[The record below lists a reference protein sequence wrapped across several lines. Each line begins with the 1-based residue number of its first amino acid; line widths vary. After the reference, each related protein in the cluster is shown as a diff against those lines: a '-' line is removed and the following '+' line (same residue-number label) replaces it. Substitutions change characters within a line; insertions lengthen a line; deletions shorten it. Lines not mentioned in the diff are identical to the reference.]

1 MTNSADLSERI
12 RSLLDSRLGLERV
25 RGKHVIVSVKDKL
38 PTAQRGKLL
47 LDTEKQ
53 LRQEIDVQLEVFLEP
68 QGDLNKLRQQLRG
81 VGYER

>member
-1 MTNSADLSERI
+1 MSNSADLSERI
-12 RSLLDSRLGLERV
+12 KSLLDSRLGLERV
-25 RGKHVIVSVKDKL
+25 RGKRVIVSVKAQL

-53 LRQEIDVQLEVFLEP
+53 LRQEIDAQLEVFLEP
-68 QGDLNKLRQQLRG
+68 RGDINKLRQQLRG